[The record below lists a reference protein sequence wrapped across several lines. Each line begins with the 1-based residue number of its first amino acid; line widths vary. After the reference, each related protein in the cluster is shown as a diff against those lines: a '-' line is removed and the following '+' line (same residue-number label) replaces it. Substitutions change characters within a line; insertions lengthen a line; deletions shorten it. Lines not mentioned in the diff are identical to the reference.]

1 MDPELMK
8 IVLATMGGG
17 NQETIAEYNPY
28 LQFAA
33 APQAMAQTIQANI
46 GKSADSNELWKNAFA
61 ASIGGLASGALQG
74 LGQDCQGT
82 LTDRYNET
90 LLGTLAGQPAD
101 GSNLPSGL
109 FGDIQKKAKLFKVQQ
124 VMNDY
129 INKGAIE
136 KARKIEAMKSQSR
149 IRENLLKEFV
159 GNEDPRVRKNAAQM
173 LGGGAEE
180 SMPTGTSAPAPAMGK
195 EASLPKAGEPPA
207 AEEEMSP
214 EFDAAANK
222 YGYKNALKLEMKK
235 ETAKIDQ
242 KLMQTGWWAKVP
254 TEAKSQL
261 THALGLTDQLNRL
274 ASQFDALAKKS
285 GWKEWQ
291 MKQYMSDTEEYRL
304 KQKMIELVVPS
315 VKALGDVGNIAQPEQ
330 KNIRDATLGNIT
342 SKPADAAVRIRD
354 LAQTIRELS
363 ASKLNLQKTA
373 LTQGGDAL
381 LEQYLKP
388 SGAAP
393 SSPMAISPAD
403 AIAELKRRGAL

>member
-1 MDPELMK
+1 MDSELMK

-46 GKSADSNELWKNAFA
+46 GKSADSNELWKNALA

-74 LGQDCQGT
+74 LGQDYQGT
-82 LTDRYNET
+82 LTDRYNSALQNT
-90 LLGTLAGQPAD
+90 LEGEPVD
-101 GSNLPSGL
+101 SSNLPSGL
-109 FGDIQKKAKLFKVQQ
+109 FGDIQRKAKLFQQ
-124 VMNDY
+124 RENMNEL
-129 INKGAIE
+129 INESAIE
-136 KARKIEAMKSQSR
+136 KAEKIEAMKSQSR
-149 IRENLLKEFV
+149 INETLLKEMV
-159 GNEDPRVRKNAAQM
+159 VNEDPRVRKLAGQ
-173 LGGGAEE
+173 LLSKGAKKP
-180 SMPTGTSAPAPAMGK
+180 MPTGTPAPAMGK

-214 EFDAAANK
+214 EFEAAANK

-242 KLMQTGWWAKVP
+242 KLMQTKWWDKVP
-254 TEAKSQL
+254 MEAKSQL
-261 THALGLTDQLNRL
+261 THALGLTDLLNRL
-274 ASQFDALAKKS
+274 AGQFDALAKKS

-291 MKQYMSDTEEYRL
+291 MKQYMSNTEEYRL

-315 VKALGDVGNIAQPEQ
+315 VKSLGDVGNIAQPEQ
-330 KNIRDATLGNIT
+330 KNIRDATLGNFT

-354 LAQTIRELS
+354 LAQTIRELA